1 MRRLETGETFELA
14 KDSVTTTQLVMYAG
28 ASGDFNRIHYDL
40 PFAQAAGL
48 GGVIAHGMLTMG
60 FAAEMLAAW
69 AGPSAFVRGIG
80 ANFKSPVRP
89 GDQVMLRGTVTGIE
103 PHGKGRVA
111 TVQYAG
117 YVADREVIAGEGS
130 VLFPA

>member
-1 MRRLETGETFELA
+1 MRRIEVGDTLDLTKGP
-14 KDSVTTTQLVMYAG
+14 VTTVQLVMYAG

-40 PFAQAAGL
+40 PFAQEAGL

-69 AGPSAFVRGIG
+69 AGPTAFVQRVG

-89 GDQVMLRGTVTGIE
+89 GDNVALRGTVTE
-103 PHGKGRVA
+103 VTPTAEGRLA
-111 TVQYAG
+111 RISYAG
-117 YVADREVIAGEGS
+117 HVADREVIAGEGAI
-130 VLFPA
+130 LFPA

>member
-1 MRRLETGETFELA
+1 MRRIEVG
-14 KDSVTTTQLVMYAG
+14 DSFDLTKGPVTTVQLAMYAG

-40 PFAQAAGL
+40 PFAQEAGL

-69 AGPSAFVRGIG
+69 AGPTALIRRVG

-89 GDQVMLRGTVTGIE
+89 GDNVMLRGTVTGVT
-103 PHGKGRVA
+103 PHDRGRVV
-111 TVQYAG
+111 TVSYAG
-117 YVADREVIAGEGS
+117 HVADREVIAGEGA